1 MPRIS
6 SFYGLIIFMFYD
18 DHNPPHFHV
27 QYAEYQALIAI
38 QDFRVIRGNLPP
50 KALSMAIE
58 WAALRQ
64 EELMK
69 DWELMKAGKPLLP
82 IEPLK

>member
-6 SFYGLIIFMFYD
+6 SFYGIVILMFYD

-27 QYAEYQALIAI
+27 QYAEFKALIAI

-50 KALSMAIE
+50 KALALVIE

-64 EELMK
+64 TELMK
-69 DWELMKAGKPLLP
+69 DWELMKLDKPLLP
-82 IEPLK
+82 IEPLQ